1 MAVLPAALQLAIGT
15 STPPAVLLL
24 IVAVPLLL
32 IAWARSSSNTAGRK
46 LRFPP
51 SPPGSLPI
59 IGHLHHIGA
68 QTHISLQNLVTN
80 YGDNGL
86 LFLRAGAVPTVIVGS
101 PSAAE
106 AVMRTHDHI
115 LSSRPW
121 SMASHILRYN
131 TTDVAFSPLGEYWQT
146 TRKLVN
152 THLLSNKKVFSFRH
166 GRQEEVNYVISRS
179 IQAGKSDC

>member
-1 MAVLPAALQLAIGT
+1 MALPAALQLAIANGT
-15 STPPAVLLL
+15 STPAVSLLL
-24 IVAVPLLL
+24 IFAVPLLL
-32 IAWARSSSNTAGRK
+32 LAWGRASSKAAAGRK

-68 QTHISLQNLVTN
+68 QTHISLQNLVAK

-131 TTDVAFSPLGEYWQT
+131 TTDVAFSPLGEYWST

-166 GRQEEVNYVISRS
+166 GRQEEVLYTS
-179 IQAGKSDC
+179 